1 MHVTLFGCRVDT
13 RVTLVHVEAVVLSL
27 AKVRAERLEDTPDTL
42 LRVGQVG
49 PQAFMHPQNNLTRQ
63 DLT

>member
-27 AKVRAERLEDTPDTL
+27 AKVRAERLEHHRYVAKSWTGGAP
-42 LRVGQVG
+42 GIHA
-49 PQAFMHPQNNLTRQ
+49 PPE
-63 DLT
+63 